1 MALVITPLEPH
12 QVEATAQFFH
22 DVWHETQA
30 PLQDASIAAFR
41 VIGHFRRRVETRAER
56 TLLAL
61 HGDRIAGF
69 VTWTDDVLNS
79 LFVDKEFRGQNV
91 GDQLCSE
98 AEKRMRDDGHPL
110 FRLYCVYGNSAARR
124 FYERR
129 GWTLLET
136 IELDIETHEGPRPAA
151 HWVMVKGHPA

>member
-22 DVWHETQA
+22 DVWHESQA
-30 PLQDASIAAFR
+30 SLQDASIAAFR
-41 VIGHFRRRVETRAER
+41 GIEHFRRRVETRWER

-61 HGDRIAGF
+61 HGGRIAGF

-79 LFVDKEFRGQNV
+79 LFVAQEFRGQTV

-98 AEKRMRDDGHPL
+98 AEKRIRDQGHSR
-110 FRLYCVYGNSAARR
+110 FKLYCVVGNTAARR

-136 IELDIETHEGPRPAA
+136 VELDIETHGGPRPAA
-151 HWVMVKGHPA
+151 HWVIVKGHSD